1 MLLFSYILTSAL
13 ELVMTIQSLKMG
25 NTAFA
30 WSFGFL
36 FFLSMASIP
45 IETSQMGKMVRQE
58 FKSLG
63 LDTAKY
69 DLISNVGRIIAYIF
83 IISQI
88 LSYINGLIIAYLIV
102 FVTLILA
109 IWKYFRLGKQQDK
122 D

>member
-36 FFLSMASIP
+36 LFLSMASIP
-45 IETSQMGKMVRQE
+45 IETSQMGKMVRKE

-69 DLISNVGRIIAYIF
+69 DLISNLGRIIVYIF

-102 FVTLILA
+102 FITLIMA
-109 IWKYFRLGKQQDK
+109 IWKYFRLGKQQDNE
-122 D
+122 

>member
-1 MLLFSYILTSAL
+1 MLLFSYILAAAL

-25 NTAFA
+25 NSAFA

-36 FFLSMASIP
+36 LFLSMASIP

-58 FKSLG
+58 FKNLG

-69 DLISNVGRIIAYIF
+69 DLISNLGRIIAYIF

-102 FVTLILA
+102 FITLIMA
-109 IWKYFRLGKQQDK
+109 IWKYYRLGKQQDN

>member
-25 NTAFA
+25 NSAFA

>member
-1 MLLFSYILTSAL
+1 MLLFSYILAAAL

-25 NTAFA
+25 NSAFA

-58 FKSLG
+58 FKNLG

-109 IWKYFRLGKQQDK
+109 IWKYFRLGKQQDN